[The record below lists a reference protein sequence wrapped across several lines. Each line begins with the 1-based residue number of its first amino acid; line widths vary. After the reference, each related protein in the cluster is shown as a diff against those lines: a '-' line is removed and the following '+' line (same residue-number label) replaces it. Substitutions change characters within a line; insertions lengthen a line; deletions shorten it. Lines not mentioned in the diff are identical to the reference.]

1 MNYPENRLEEI
12 LGSLEFL
19 LKSIPAD
26 DVHEIKRSVD
36 SILEEQK
43 VIKKDLEYL
52 KSRLFNPDDGIIVK
66 VNKNT
71 EAIQEFKTYI
81 EIIDDLKGRIEDLE
95 KWKSVVNK
103 TSWFIFTTIGGLL
116 AAFISSVLG
125 GFKLK

>member
-26 DVHEIKRSVD
+26 DLHEIKHSIE

-43 VIKKDLEYL
+43 VITQDLDYL

-71 EAIQEFKTYI
+71 EAIQEFKNYI
-81 EIIDDLKGRIEDLE
+81 DLVDDLKGRIEDLE